1 MDGLAERGPA
11 EKVTEVDGNYAS
23 PHYESGSKRP
33 AQPIWRLVALTAL
46 RAINFLACVCAFP
59 ETTQMQQ
66 GGCLGSVFPSWQRMG
81 AEDTPGWRPAWG
93 GGGQGGAA
101 SVSILLAPPAS
112 LALYAAGCQKDL
124 ENLAVTHL
132 PPQLCSQIVLSGLFQ
147 ASLSGSLPIPI
158 INVTFTPLNSL
169 QNFNNH
175 RKHGQGIL
183 P

>member
-93 GGGQGGAA
+93 GGGGQLLSPSSWPHLLPWPFMLLGARR
-101 SVSILLAPPAS
+101 
-112 LALYAAGCQKDL
+112 
-124 ENLAVTHL
+124 T
-132 PPQLCSQIVLSGLFQ
+132 
-147 ASLSGSLPIPI
+147 
-158 INVTFTPLNSL
+158 
-169 QNFNNH
+169 
-175 RKHGQGIL
+175 
-183 P
+183 

>member
-93 GGGQGGAA
+93 GGGGGSFCLHPLGPTCFPGPLCCWVPEGPRESGRDSSA
-101 SVSILLAPPAS
+101 SPTLLSNCAFWTFSGKPEWLIA
-112 LALYAAGCQKDL
+112 D
-124 ENLAVTHL
+124 TH
-132 PPQLCSQIVLSGLFQ
+132 
-147 ASLSGSLPIPI
+147 
-158 INVTFTPLNSL
+158 
-169 QNFNNH
+169 H
-175 RKHGQGIL
+175 
-183 P
+183 